1 MMKNKQK
8 LLLVDDEPRNL
19 RILVEMLSDDF
30 ELETAD
36 SGADMLE
43 KVEAFN
49 PEVILLDV
57 MLPDTDGFEL
67 TKKLKSDEVTN
78 HIKVILVSGHAGQ
91 EAKDKGTNA
100 GADSYVVKPF
110 MENDILPIIY
120 ATLSS

>member
-36 SGADMLE
+36 SGTDMLE
-43 KVEAFN
+43 KVESFN
-49 PEVILLDV
+49 PDVILLDV

-67 TKKLKSDEVTN
+67 TKKLKSDVVTN

-110 MENDILPIIY
+110 MEDDILPIIY